1 MDEERHGHRERE
13 QARDSRGTHPDESW
27 GCVSKGVDGVRL
39 TTIKKKEKLIN
50 QVQLPVVGLD
60 RVERERLPGT
70 NVMEGNAE
78 ICKQG

>member
-39 TTIKKKEKLIN
+39 TTIKKKRKNLSIKCSFPWLALTALN
-50 QVQLPVVGLD
+50 VKGF
-60 RVERERLPGT
+60 REQ
-70 NVMEGNAE
+70 M
-78 ICKQG
+78 